1 MIWPHHVAEQVLD
14 DLSITTPSDLELLD
28 AIAWER
34 GALVQPKHLD
44 GSEARITIAK
54 RSIIIISTAITD
66 PRRKR
71 FSIAHELGHLEMHRY
86 KSRITFCT
94 SEDMNDWRLQ
104 KEGATLEQEANEFAS
119 ALLLP
124 ERFFAQRCPI
134 QEPALELIADLAGE
148 FNTSLT
154 ATALRYLHFCGE
166 PCAVVFSQNN
176 CIRWFRGSKSFEAL
190 GLFVDVKSRL
200 DATCNAVSF
209 FKGRTFHKRPCRVK
223 ASAWFRSGPYHRD
236 ATITEQS
243 WPMPS
248 YNAVLTLLWVD
259 EDIDGEEWF

>member
-1 MIWPHHVAEQVLD
+1 LIWPHHAAERVLD
-14 DLSITTPSDLELLD
+14 DLTITTPSDLELLD

-34 GALVQPKHLD
+34 GALVQEKHLD
-44 GSEARITIAK
+44 GCEARITVAK
-54 RSIIIISTAITD
+54 KSIIIISTAITD

-71 FSIAHELGHLEMHRY
+71 FNLAHELGHLEMHRY

-94 SEDMNDWRLQ
+94 SEDLNDWRLQ
-104 KEGATLEQEANEFAS
+104 KDGANLEQEANEFAS

-124 ERFFAQRCPI
+124 ERFFAQRCPL
-134 QEPALELIADLAGE
+134 QEPSLDLIADLAGE

-176 CIRWFRGSKSFEAL
+176 CIRWFRRSKSFEEL

-200 DATCNAVSF
+200 DAACFAVSF
-209 FKGRTFHKRPCRVK
+209 FKGKTVQKTPGRVR
-223 ASAWFRSGPYHRD
+223 ASAWFRSGPYRQD

-243 WPMPS
+243 WSMPG

-259 EDIDGEEWF
+259 EVIDDEEWF